1 MRDGFKQVLESVV
14 AVVRHPTLSAKE
26 VVVGRDELAEG
37 HATLGRLLQEVH
49 HFSADLAQLLAK
61 EGACAG
67 SVLFYKIKK
76 KPNVLYIVI
85 PERLKFL
92 ILIRLQI
99 WHAFDMFKFK
109 WY

>member
-49 HFSADLAQLLAK
+49 HFSADLAQLLAQ
-61 EGACAG
+61 EGACTG
-67 SVLFYKIKK
+67 PVLFC
-76 KPNVLYIVI
+76 
-85 PERLKFL
+85 
-92 ILIRLQI
+92 QI
-99 WHAFDMFKFK
+99 QTRQHFVHQNFRAAQISNF
-109 WY
+109 